1 MTLFVQAAREGV
13 SMSELVTLDRPED
26 GVAVITMMRPEK
38 KNALSTALRDAISDA
53 LDQTAADQGVRVVVL
68 TGAGEVFS
76 AGFDLTEFQNADP
89 DFQRDLWASSDR
101 FHSTVLRF
109 PLPIIAA
116 VNGPALAGGFDLA
129 VMCDLRVV
137 ADTARFAHV
146 EYAWTE
152 VVYRPLRELV
162 GGSLARELTLTGR
175 NVDAAEAHRIGLANQ
190 VVVAAEVMP
199 RAVEMA
205 MAVAAMPREI
215 ALRSKAK
222 IIAATGIGSGP
233 TLAL

>member
-1 MTLFVQAAREGV
+1 
-13 SMSELVTLDRPED
+13 MSELVTIDRPAD
-26 GVAVITMMRPEK
+26 GVAVVTMRRSEK
-38 KNALSTALRDAISDA
+38 KNALSIALRDDVADA
-53 LDQTAADQGVRVVVL
+53 LDALAGDDTVRSVVL
-68 TGAGEVFS
+68 TGDGPVFS
-76 AGFDLTEFQNADP
+76 AGFDLTEFQEPDP
-89 DFQRDLWASSDR
+89 AFQRRLWASSDR

-109 PLPIIAA
+109 PLPLVAA

-175 NVDAAEAHRIGLANQ
+175 NVDAQEAHRIGLANAVVPAEH
-190 VVVAAEVMP
+190 VVV

-205 MAVAAMPREI
+205 IAIAAMPRDVAI
-215 ALRSKAK
+215 RSKAK
-222 IIAATGIGSGP
+222 IIRAAGIDDGP
-233 TLAL
+233 TLEL

>member
-1 MTLFVQAAREGV
+1 MR
-13 SMSELVTLDRPED
+13 ELVTIDRPDD
-26 GVAVITMMRPEK
+26 GVAVVTMRRSEK
-38 KNALSTALRDAISDA
+38 KNALSIALRDAIADA
-53 LDQTAADQGVRVVVL
+53 LDALAADESVRAVVL
-68 TGAGEVFS
+68 TGEGQVFS
-76 AGFDLTEFQNADP
+76 AGFDLTEFQESDP
-89 DFQRDLWASSDR
+89 EFQRRLWASSDR

-109 PLPIIAA
+109 PLPIVAA

-137 ADTARFAHV
+137 ADIARFAHV

-175 NVDAAEAHRIGLANQ
+175 DVDAAEAHRIGLANA
-190 VVVAAEVMP
+190 VVAADEVVP
-199 RAVEMA
+199 RAVVMA
-205 MAVAAMPREI
+205 TAIAAMPRDI

-222 IIAATGIGSGP
+222 IIRAANIDDTP
-233 TLAL
+233 TLEL

>member
-1 MTLFVQAAREGV
+1 
-13 SMSELVTLDRPED
+13 MSELADVDRPAD
-26 GVAVITMMRPEK
+26 GVAVVTMRRPEK
-38 KNALSTALRDAISDA
+38 KNALSIALRDAVADA
-53 LDQTAADQGVRVVVL
+53 LDLLAVDEDVRAVVL
-68 TGAGEVFS
+68 TGDGSVFS
-76 AGFDLTEFQNADP
+76 AGFDLNEFQETDP
-89 DFQRDLWASSDR
+89 AFQQRLWASSDR
-101 FHSTVLRF
+101 FHASVLRF
-109 PLPIIAA
+109 PLPLVAA

-175 NVDAAEAHRIGLANQ
+175 FVDADEALRIGLANSVVPADQ
-190 VVVAAEVMP
+190 VVDH
-199 RAVEMA
+199 AVQMA
-205 MAVAAMPREI
+205 TAIAAMPREI

-222 IIAATGIGSGP
+222 IIRAAGIDASQ
-233 TLAL
+233 TLEL

>member
-1 MTLFVQAAREGV
+1 MSQRSAGREDLAV
-13 SMSELVTLDRPED
+13 SELVTVDRPED
-26 GVAVITMMRPEK
+26 GIAVVTLRRAEK
-38 KNALSTALRDAISDA
+38 KNALSIAVRDAVSDA
-53 LDQTAADQGVRVVVL
+53 LDALATDESTRAVVL
-68 TGAGEVFS
+68 TGDGSVFS
-76 AGFDLTEFQNADP
+76 AGFDLTEFQEPDP
-89 DFQRDLWASSDR
+89 DVQRRLWASSDR
-101 FHSTVLRF
+101 FHATVLRF
-109 PLPIIAA
+109 PLPIVAA

-137 ADTARFAHV
+137 AESARFAHV

-175 NVDAAEAHRIGLANQ
+175 SVTADEAHRIGLANE
-190 VVVAAEVMP
+190 VVPDDQPLLRAIEVATAI
-199 RAVEMA
+199 
-205 MAVAAMPREI
+205 AAMPREI

-222 IIAATGIGSGP
+222 IIRAAGIDDGP

>member
-1 MTLFVQAAREGV
+1 
-13 SMSELVTLDRPED
+13 MSELVTVDRPTD
-26 GVAVITMMRPEK
+26 GVALVTMRRAEK
-38 KNALSTALRDAISDA
+38 KNALSTALRDAIADAFDELASD
-53 LDQTAADQGVRVVVL
+53 DSVRAVVL
-68 TGAGEVFS
+68 TGDGTVFS
-76 AGFDLTEFQNADP
+76 AGFDLTEFQDP
-89 DFQRDLWASSDR
+89 DPAFQERLWASSDR

-109 PLPIIAA
+109 PLPLVAA

-175 NVDAAEAHRIGLANQ
+175 SVDAHEAARIGLANGVEPAER
-190 VVVAAEVMP
+190 VVE
-199 RAVEMA
+199 RAVELA
-205 MAVAAMPREI
+205 STIAAMPREI

-222 IIAATGIGSGP
+222 IIRAAGIDGA
-233 TLAL
+233 TMEL

>member
-1 MTLFVQAAREGV
+1 
-13 SMSELVTLDRPED
+13 MSDLVRIDRPAD
-26 GVAVITMMRPEK
+26 GVAVVTMERSEK
-38 KNALSTALRDAISDA
+38 KNALSVALREAIADA
-53 LDQTAADQGVRVVVL
+53 LDALAADEGVRAVVL
-68 TGAGEVFS
+68 TGAGTVFS
-76 AGFDLTEFQNADP
+76 AGFDLTEFQNPDP
-89 DFQRDLWASSDR
+89 EFQRTLWASSDR

-109 PLPIIAA
+109 PLPLVAG

-175 NVDAAEAHRIGLANQ
+175 SVDADEAHRIGLANA
-190 VVVAAEVMP
+190 VVPAAEVVD
-199 RAVEMA
+199 RSVEMA
-205 MAVAAMPREI
+205 TAIAAMPRDI
-215 ALRSKAK
+215 ALKAK
-222 IIAATGIGSGP
+222 AKLIAAAGIANGP
-233 TLAL
+233 TLSL

>member
-1 MTLFVQAAREGV
+1 
-13 SMSELVTLDRPED
+13 MSELVTVDRPAD
-26 GVAVITMMRPEK
+26 GVAVVTMNRPAK
-38 KNALSTALRDAISDA
+38 KNALSIALREAIADA
-53 LDQTAADQGVRVVVL
+53 LDELVADDTARVAVL

-76 AGFDLTEFQNADP
+76 AGFDLAEFQNPDP
-89 DFQRDLWASSDR
+89 DFQRALWASSDR
-101 FHSTVLRF
+101 FHATVLRF
-109 PLPIIAA
+109 PLPLVAA

-175 NVDAAEAHRIGLANQ
+175 NVDAEEAHRIGLANR
-190 VVVAAEVMP
+190 VVSAIEVVSN
-199 RAVEMA
+199 AVEMA
-205 MAVAAMPREI
+205 VAIAAMPREI

-222 IIAATGIGSGP
+222 IIAAAGIGEDH

>member
-1 MTLFVQAAREGV
+1 MTDLV
-13 SMSELVTLDRPED
+13 SIDRPAD
-26 GVAVITMMRPEK
+26 GVGVATMRRAEK
-38 KNALSTALRDAISDA
+38 KNALSIALRDEVAEALDA
-53 LDQTAADQGVRVVVL
+53 LAADDSTRAVVL
-68 TGAGEVFS
+68 TGDGPVFS
-76 AGFDLTEFQNADP
+76 AGFDLTEFQEP
-89 DFQRDLWASSDR
+89 DAEFQRRLWASSDR

-109 PLPIIAA
+109 PLPLVAA

-137 ADTARFAHV
+137 SDTARFAHV

-175 NVDAAEAHRIGLANQ
+175 TVDAGEAHRVGLANAVLPADQ
-190 VVVAAEVMP
+190 VVE

-205 MAVAAMPREI
+205 ATIAAMPREI
-215 ALRSKAK
+215 ALR
-222 IIAATGIGSGP
+222 
-233 TLAL
+233 

>member
-1 MTLFVQAAREGV
+1 MR
-13 SMSELVTLDRPED
+13 ELVTVDRPAD
-26 GVAVITMMRPEK
+26 GVAVVTMVRPEK
-38 KNALSTALRDAISDA
+38 KNALSVALREAIADA
-53 LDQTAADQGVRVVVL
+53 LDALAGDDGIRAVVL

-76 AGFDLTEFQNADP
+76 AGFDLNEFQDP
-89 DFQRDLWASSDR
+89 DPEFQRALWASSDR
-101 FHSTVLRF
+101 FHSTMLRF

-175 NVDAAEAHRIGLANQ
+175 SVDADEAHRIGLANA
-190 VVVAAEVMP
+190 VVAATDVVL
-199 RAVEMA
+199 RATEMA
-205 MAVAAMPREI
+205 AAVATMPREI
-215 ALRSKAK
+215 AIRSKAK
-222 IIAATGIGSGP
+222 IIAAAGIGDDH
-233 TLAL
+233 TLVL

>member
-1 MTLFVQAAREGV
+1 
-13 SMSELVTLDRPED
+13 MSELVTVDRPAD
-26 GVAVITMMRPEK
+26 GVASVTLRRAEK
-38 KNALSTALRDAISDA
+38 KNALSIALRDAIADA
-53 LDQTAADQGVRVVVL
+53 LDALAEDETIRAVVL
-68 TGAGEVFS
+68 TGDGPVFS
-76 AGFDLTEFQNADP
+76 AGFDLTEFQEPDP
-89 DFQRDLWASSDR
+89 EFQRKLWSSSDR

-109 PLPIIAA
+109 PLPIVAA

-175 NVDAAEAHRIGLANQ
+175 SVDAEDAYRIGLANAVVPADQ
-190 VVVAAEVMP
+190 VVP

-205 MAVAAMPREI
+205 TAIAAMPRDI

-222 IIAATGIGSGP
+222 IIRSAGIDGS
-233 TLAL
+233 TLEL

>member
-1 MTLFVQAAREGV
+1 MPDLV
-13 SMSELVTLDRPED
+13 SVDRPVD
-26 GVAVITMMRPEK
+26 GVATVTLRRAEK
-38 KNALSTALRDAISDA
+38 MNALSIALRDAVADA
-53 LDQTAADQGVRVVVL
+53 LDALAVDESIRVVVL
-68 TGAGEVFS
+68 TGDGPVFS
-76 AGFDLTEFQNADP
+76 AGFDLKEFEEPDP
-89 DFQRDLWASSDR
+89 DFQRELWASSDR

-109 PLPIIAA
+109 PLPLVAA

-129 VMCDLRVV
+129 VMCDLRIV

-175 NVDAAEAHRIGLANQ
+175 YVDADEALRIGLANSVVPVDQ
-190 VVVAAEVMP
+190 VVDQAVRVAGAI
-199 RAVEMA
+199 
-205 MAVAAMPREI
+205 AAMPRDVAI
-215 ALRSKAK
+215 RSKAK
-222 IIAATGIGSGP
+222 IIRAAGIDDGP

>member
-1 MTLFVQAAREGV
+1 MTQ
-13 SMSELVTLDRPED
+13 LVTTDRPAD
-26 GVAVITMMRPEK
+26 GVAVITLRRPEK
-38 KNALSTALRDAISDA
+38 KNALSIAVRDAVSDA
-53 LDQTAADQGVRVVVL
+53 LDALAADETVRSVVL
-68 TGAGEVFS
+68 TGDGPVFS
-76 AGFDLTEFQNADP
+76 AGFDLTEFQDP
-89 DFQRDLWASSDR
+89 DPELQQRLWASSDR
-101 FHSTVLRF
+101 FHATVLRF
-109 PLPIIAA
+109 PLPIVAA

-175 NVDAAEAHRIGLANQ
+175 NVDAREAHRIGLANA
-190 VVVAAEVMP
+190 VVPADEVVA

-205 MAVAAMPREI
+205 TTIAAMPRDI

-222 IIAATGIGSGP
+222 IVRAAGIEDGS
-233 TLAL
+233 TLEL

>member
-1 MTLFVQAAREGV
+1 
-13 SMSELVTLDRPED
+13 MSELTRVERPDD
-26 GVAVITMMRPEK
+26 GVAVVTMCRADK
-38 KNALSTALRDAISDA
+38 KNALSIALRDAIADA
-53 LDQTAADQGVRVVVL
+53 LDALAADEAVRVVVL
-68 TGAGEVFS
+68 TGEGSVFS
-76 AGFDLTEFQNADP
+76 AGFDLSEFGNAEPEFQ
-89 DFQRDLWASSDR
+89 RELWASSDR
-101 FHSTVLRF
+101 FHRTVLRF
-109 PLPIIAA
+109 PLPIVAA

-137 ADTARFAHV
+137 ADDARFAHV

-175 NVDAAEAHRIGLANQ
+175 NVDADEAHRIGLANA
-190 VVVAAEVMP
+190 VVAADEVVE

-205 MAVAAMPREI
+205 TAIAAMPREI
-215 ALRSKAK
+215 ALTSKAK
-222 IIAATGIGSGP
+222 IIAAAGIDPDSP